1 MPRRSF
7 PASSFLVNF
16 HGNPGR
22 NRAPTGYA
30 VRYGG
35 GLPGVPRPFISYP
48 GDVYA
53 SEGGVSCV
61 ARFRRVTFSLPNFR
75 TTFFHRVCT
84 LTDRSAQ
91 DTWIATLGQLEMELP
106 RTTFDTWLKETEGL
120 AFEGM
125 DLLVQVPSVF
135 TIAWLEQ
142 RMYQTILR
150 ALRQSSGELL
160 DVRFQ
165 VSGEVGPDNAQPPS
179 ANGNADGATPAPTA
193 PAARA
198 ASAPVSTGVNFD
210 RKYSFNSFVVGTSN
224 RMAFSAAQAVADA
237 PGQAYNPLFLYSGVG
252 LGKTHLLHAIGQQ
265 ASRSGKSVLYVSSE
279 QFTNDFISAIRNRTT
294 EEFRQR
300 YRSVQVLLIDDV
312 QFMSGKE
319 QTQEGFFHTFNDLHT
334 AGYQIVLTSDR
345 PPKALAL
352 LEDRLRS
359 RFEWGLIADIQP
371 PDLETRMAILS
382 AKAEQLNT
390 IIEESVLELIA
401 KRVQKNVRELEGS
414 LNRVVAYSQLMSVPM
429 NMESTSRLLDD
440 LTLDTARHAID
451 PERILEEVSRQY
463 KVSSADLLGRNR
475 SKTIALARQVAMYL
489 LIYEL
494 ELSPTEVGRLLG
506 NRDHST
512 VIHGAGKINGE
523 INEDYHLRQNVL
535 TIKEA
540 IFT

>member
-1 MPRRSF
+1 
-7 PASSFLVNF
+7 
-16 HGNPGR
+16 
-22 NRAPTGYA
+22 
-30 VRYGG
+30 
-35 GLPGVPRPFISYP
+35 
-48 GDVYA
+48 
-53 SEGGVSCV
+53 
-61 ARFRRVTFSLPNFR
+61 
-75 TTFFHRVCT
+75 
-84 LTDRSAQ
+84 
-91 DTWIATLGQLEMELP
+91 MELP
-106 RTTFDTWLKETEGL
+106 RATFDTWLKDSEGM
-120 AFEGM
+120 AFDGM

-160 DVRFQ
+160 DVRFR
-165 VSGEVGPDNAQPPS
+165 VSSDTGEEEMEPPS
-179 ANGNADGATPAPTA
+179 VSRASNGGG
-193 PAARA
+193 
-198 ASAPVSTGVNFD
+198 ASAPVAAVPAVPMNAGVNFD
-210 RKYSFNSFVVGTSN
+210 RKYSFNNFVVGTSN

-237 PGQAYNPLFLYSGVG
+237 PGQSYNPLFLYSGVG
-252 LGKTHLLHAIGQQ
+252 LGKTHLLHAVGQE
-265 ASRSGKSVLYVSSE
+265 AARHGHSVLYVSSE

-300 YRSVQVLLIDDV
+300 YRSVQMLLIDDV

-382 AKAEQLNT
+382 SKADQLKT
-390 IIEESVLELIA
+390 IIEDSVLELIA

-414 LNRVVAYSQLMSVPM
+414 LNRVVAYSQLMSIPVTL
-429 NMESTSRLLDD
+429 ESTSRLLDD
-440 LTLDTARHAID
+440 LTQDIARHAID
-451 PERILEEVSRQY
+451 REKILDEVSRHY
-463 KVSSADLLGRNR
+463 KVTTAELLGRSR

-494 ELSPTEVGRLLG
+494 ELSPTEVGRFLG

-512 VIHGAGKINGE
+512 VIHGAGKISGD

>member
-1 MPRRSF
+1 M
-7 PASSFLVNF
+7 
-16 HGNPGR
+16 
-22 NRAPTGYA
+22 
-30 VRYGG
+30 
-35 GLPGVPRPFISYP
+35 
-48 GDVYA
+48 
-53 SEGGVSCV
+53 
-61 ARFRRVTFSLPNFR
+61 
-75 TTFFHRVCT
+75 
-84 LTDRSAQ
+84 TDRSAQ

-165 VSGEVGPDNAQPPS
+165 VSGEVGGEEVHPPS
-179 ANGNADGATPAPTA
+179 VNGNATGGTSVPAPVATGSPA
-193 PAARA
+193 PLT
-198 ASAPVSTGVNFD
+198 SGVNFD

-390 IIEESVLELIA
+390 IIEDSVLELIA

-429 NMESTSRLLDD
+429 NLESTSRLLDD

>member
-1 MPRRSF
+1 
-7 PASSFLVNF
+7 
-16 HGNPGR
+16 
-22 NRAPTGYA
+22 
-30 VRYGG
+30 
-35 GLPGVPRPFISYP
+35 
-48 GDVYA
+48 
-53 SEGGVSCV
+53 
-61 ARFRRVTFSLPNFR
+61 
-75 TTFFHRVCT
+75 
-84 LTDRSAQ
+84 
-91 DTWIATLGQLEMELP
+91 MELP

-120 AFEGM
+120 SFDGT

-150 ALRQSSGELL
+150 ALRQASGDLL
-160 DVRFQ
+160 DVRFL
-165 VSGEVGPDNAQPPS
+165 VSGEVAVDEGQPPS
-179 ANGNADGATPAPTA
+179 VGRNGNGNGVSSDAAAPAPR
-193 PAARA
+193 PAA
-198 ASAPVSTGVNFD
+198 TGLNFD
-210 RKYSFNSFVVGTSN
+210 RKYSFNNFVVGDSN

-252 LGKTHLLHAIGQQ
+252 LGKTHLLHAIGQE
-265 ASRSGKSVLYVSSE
+265 AARNGSTVLYVSSE
-279 QFTNDFISAIRNRTT
+279 QFTNDFISAIRNRST

-371 PDLETRMAILS
+371 PDLETRMAILGS
-382 AKAEQLNT
+382 KADQLKT
-390 IIEESVLELIA
+390 ITPKTDIAESVLELIA

-414 LNRVVAYSQLMSVPM
+414 LNRVVAYSQLMSVPITL
-429 NMESTSRLLDD
+429 ESTSRLLDD
-440 LTLDTARHAID
+440 LTQDTARHAID
-451 PERILEEVSRQY
+451 PERILEEVGRQY
-463 KVSSADLLGRNR
+463 KVTGGDLLGRSR

-494 ELSPTEVGRLLG
+494 ELSPTQVGRLLG

-512 VIHGAGKINGE
+512 VIHGAGKINAD
-523 INEDYHLRQNVL
+523 INEDYRLRQSVL

>member
-1 MPRRSF
+1 MTNDNTNTS
-7 PASSFLVNF
+7 
-16 HGNPGR
+16 
-22 NRAPTGYA
+22 
-30 VRYGG
+30 
-35 GLPGVPRPFISYP
+35 
-48 GDVYA
+48 
-53 SEGGVSCV
+53 
-61 ARFRRVTFSLPNFR
+61 ARE
-75 TTFFHRVCT
+75 
-84 LTDRSAQ
+84 
-91 DTWIATLGQLEMELP
+91 TWNATLGQLELELP
-106 RTTFDTWLKETEGL
+106 RATFDTWLKQTEGIG
-120 AFEGM
+120 FNGT
-125 DLLVQVPSVF
+125 DLLVEVPSVF
-135 TIAWLEQ
+135 TIAQLEQ

-150 ALRQSSGELL
+150 ALRQASGQPL

-165 VSGEVGPDNAQPPS
+165 VSPEIAEQGGRYSTQDSDPRHA
-179 ANGNADGATPAPTA
+179 GTPAEPGGESGQPV
-193 PAARA
+193 PA
-198 ASAPVSTGVNFD
+198 VTGLSLD
-210 RKYSFNSFVVGTSN
+210 DKYSFNSFVVGNSN

-252 LGKTHLLHAIGQQ
+252 LGKTHLLHAIGQESARQ
-265 ASRSGKSVLYVSSE
+265 GRSVLYVSSE

-294 EEFRQR
+294 EEFRRR

-345 PPKALAL
+345 PPKSLAL

-371 PDLETRMAILS
+371 PDLETRMAILF
-382 AKAEQLNT
+382 AKAGQLKT
-390 IIEESVLELIA
+390 ALEESVLELIA

-414 LNRVVAYSQLMSVPM
+414 LNRVVAYSQLLNTPVTL
-429 NMESTSRLLDD
+429 ESTSRLLDD
-440 LTLDTARHAID
+440 LTQDTARHAIV
-451 PERILEEVSRQY
+451 PERILEQVSRHY
-463 KVSSADLLGRNR
+463 RVSNGDLLGRSR

-523 INEDYHLRQNVL
+523 INEDYQLRQDVL

>member
-1 MPRRSF
+1 
-7 PASSFLVNF
+7 
-16 HGNPGR
+16 
-22 NRAPTGYA
+22 
-30 VRYGG
+30 
-35 GLPGVPRPFISYP
+35 
-48 GDVYA
+48 
-53 SEGGVSCV
+53 
-61 ARFRRVTFSLPNFR
+61 
-75 TTFFHRVCT
+75 
-84 LTDRSAQ
+84 
-91 DTWIATLGQLEMELP
+91 MELP
-106 RTTFDTWLKETEGL
+106 RTTFDTWLKETEGIS
-120 AFEGM
+120 FDGM

-150 ALRQSSGELL
+150 AVRQASGALL

-165 VSGEVGPDNAQPPS
+165 VSSEVGGEELQPPS
-179 ANGNADGATPAPTA
+179 VSRNANGSAGAAPAPS
-193 PAARA
+193 PAT
-198 ASAPVSTGVNFD
+198 SGLNFD
-210 RKYSFNSFVVGTSN
+210 RKYSFNNFVVGDSN
-224 RMAFSAAQAVADA
+224 RLAFSAAQAVADA

-252 LGKTHLLHAIGQQ
+252 LGKTHLLHAIGQE
-265 ASRSGKSVLYVSSE
+265 AARNGNTVLYVSSE

-382 AKAEQLNT
+382 SKADQLKT
-390 IIEESVLELIA
+390 VLEDSVLELIA

-414 LNRVVAYSQLMSVPM
+414 LNRVVAYSQLMSVPATLD
-429 NMESTSRLLDD
+429 STSRLLDD
-440 LTLDTARHAID
+440 IAQDTARHAID
-451 PERILEEVSRQY
+451 PERILEEVARQY
-463 KVSSADLLGRNR
+463 KVTTADLLGRSR
-475 SKTIALARQVAMYL
+475 SKTIAQARQVAMYL

-494 ELSPTEVGRLLG
+494 ELSPTQVGRFLG

-523 INEDYHLRQNVL
+523 INEDYHLRQSVL